1 MHAFFIFGQSRHM
14 EEYKNRLAINQWAE
28 DDRPREKLIHKG
40 NKAISNA
47 ELIAILIRSGTKQE
61 SAVDLA
67 KRMLDQVKNNLNELA
82 KMSVSEMCGFPGIG
96 ETKAATILA
105 ALELGS
111 RIRKEE
117 ALTRDQVTDS
127 KTLYEILKPQMAYLP
142 HEEFRVIYLNRANK
156 IIGERQISVGGVTG
170 TVADPKIIF
179 RKAIELLACS
189 IILAHNHPS
198 GNLTPSKADIDLT
211 KKMKEAGKL
220 MEIDVIDHIIVAD
233 NGYYSFADEGMM

>member
-1 MHAFFIFGQSRHM
+1 MVV
-14 EEYKNRLAINQWAE
+14 EEYKNRLAINKWAE
-28 DDRPREKLIHKG
+28 DDRPREKLIQKG

-47 ELIAILIRSGTKQE
+47 ELIAILIRTGSREQ

-67 KRMLDQVKNNLNELA
+67 KHMLDRVGNNLNELA
-82 KMSVSEMCGFPGIG
+82 KMSVSEMCRFPGIG

-111 RIRKEE
+111 RIRREE
-117 ALTRDQVTDS
+117 ALSKDQVTDS
-127 KTLYEILKPQMAYLP
+127 RTLYEILKPQMAYLP

-156 IIGERQISVGGVTG
+156 IIGDKQISIGGVSG

-189 IILAHNHPS
+189 VILAHNHPS
-198 GNLTPSKADIDLT
+198 GNITPSKADIELT
-211 KKMKEAGKL
+211 RKMKEAGKL
-220 MEIDVIDHIIVAD
+220 MEIEVIDHIIVSD
-233 NGYYSFADEGMM
+233 HGYYSFADEGML

>member
-1 MHAFFIFGQSRHM
+1 M

-47 ELIAILIRSGTKQE
+47 ELIAILIRSGTREE

-67 KRMLDQVKNNLNELA
+67 KRMLDHVKNNLNELA
-82 KMSVSEMCGFPGIG
+82 KMSVSEMRQFPGIG

-111 RIRKEE
+111 RIRREE
-117 ALTRDQVTDS
+117 ALAKDQVTDS

-142 HEEFRVIYLNRANK
+142 HEEFRVLYLNRASK
-156 IIGERQISVGGVTG
+156 IIGDRQVSVGGVTG